1 VFKRLR
7 RNGHQPEKGAVA
19 AGTTVASAASWK
31 RMLVLAD
38 DNEGVVAWLSIFS
51 SSNAPEAGEVVL
63 AALLH
68 MAT

>member
-38 DNEGVVAWLSIFS
+38 DNEGVVEYIQLK
-51 SSNAPEAGEVVL
+51 
-63 AALLH
+63 
-68 MAT
+68 